1 MQSGFAAAPI
11 LVILKL
17 LAVRPLRSGIA
28 KNPFVSVKVEI
39 CISVHFATHFFNL
52 YLHGKQVLLF
62 KVYNQIMIPAVS
74 NINYKTNE
82 VPLERLTTMNSKR
95 IAIDNRSLGSRMLLV
110 EVRPTY
116 DYANGQRSENVIG
129 YTYVV
134 SLPMHNLDKLSV
146 KIAGKQ
152 LLDTPT
158 DGYSEVEFTD
168 LVVRPYVGH
177 DGRLALTA
185 TATAVK
191 IATTK
196 S

>member
-1 MQSGFAAAPI
+1 
-11 LVILKL
+11 
-17 LAVRPLRSGIA
+17 
-28 KNPFVSVKVEI
+28 
-39 CISVHFATHFFNL
+39 
-52 YLHGKQVLLF
+52 
-62 KVYNQIMIPAVS
+62 
-74 NINYKTNE
+74 
-82 VPLERLTTMNSKR
+82 
-95 IAIDNRSLGSRMLLV
+95 
-110 EVRPTY
+110 
-116 DYANGQRSENVIG
+116 
-129 YTYVV
+129 
-134 SLPMHNLDKLSV
+134 MHNLDKLSV